1 MTRGNRFIYP
11 ALISGIALVI
21 GLFFIANAIN
31 KFSKKDQIITVT
43 GSAKKDLVSDL
54 GIQRGNLSISGG
66 TAAEAYRLLQ
76 NQKPIL
82 LDYLKTK
89 GFSVDQ
95 IEFQTI
101 SNYPNYN
108 YGENGV
114 QLGIRDFTCSQGFE
128 FQSNDVKKI
137 KDISLDIS
145 SLVERGLN
153 FSVSSPE
160 YYYTKLAD
168 LKIEIQAAAAKD
180 AMTRGQKIA
189 EATSRKLG
197 TLTNARMGVLQITPK
212 NSNMIS
218 DYGMNDVSSIEKELT
233 AVVNASFE
241 IE

>member
-1 MTRGNRFIYP
+1 MYF
-11 ALISGIALVI
+11 
-21 GLFFIANAIN
+21 
-31 KFSKKDQIITVT
+31 
-43 GSAKKDLVSDL
+43 
-54 GIQRGNLSISGG
+54 SIS
-66 TAAEAYRLLQ
+66 Q
-76 NQKPIL
+76 
-82 LDYLKTK
+82 
-89 GFSVDQ
+89 
-95 IEFQTI
+95 
-101 SNYPNYN
+101 
-108 YGENGV
+108 
-114 QLGIRDFTCSQGFE
+114 
-128 FQSNDVKKI
+128 
-137 KDISLDIS
+137 
-145 SLVERGLN
+145 
-153 FSVSSPE
+153 PE